1 MNKRYAQR
9 LAREAAKRAAEEAE
23 QAARSKR
30 WALVREYAVIV
41 LFVVEV
47 IIGALMYW
55 SPHA

>member
-9 LAREAAKRAAEEAE
+9 IAREAAKRAEEEAE
-23 QAARSKR
+23 AAARSKR
-30 WALVREYAVIV
+30 WALCREYAVII

-55 SPHA
+55 RPHA